1 MAMGVVMGM
10 ATGGSWV
17 GEAGDGRG
25 EACGSACGDGDVRR
39 KVLYVLCDEWMDG
52 RLKQEVRT

>member
-1 MAMGVVMGM
+1 MGVVMRMVWEDLGRVRRLM
-10 ATGGSWV
+10 AWGRPAEVRGG
-17 GEAGDGRG
+17 
-25 EACGSACGDGDVRR
+25 GDVWR